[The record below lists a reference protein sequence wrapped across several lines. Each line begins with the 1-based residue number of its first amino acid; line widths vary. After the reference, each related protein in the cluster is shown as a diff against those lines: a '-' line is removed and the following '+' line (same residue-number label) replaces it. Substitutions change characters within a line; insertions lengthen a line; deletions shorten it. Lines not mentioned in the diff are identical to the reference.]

1 MITAHLRLMQL
12 PPDPIDGPPRE
23 KILNA
28 PTVAVLLALSMPI
41 LYFAQQRLHDGG
53 LSYAFLP
60 SSLVYGDWWPGLFS
74 AMLVHGGWGHV
85 AANAIAALAFGPP
98 VARLFPGLKGAAVFL
113 AFYIVC
119 GLVALIGYAL
129 VHLGSNDPVVGA
141 SGAVFGLMGAALRL
155 LGSRQ
160 GRLRA
165 VTDRRVLTAAAVI
178 MAVNAATG
186 LIGFAPGVEGARI
199 AWEAHAV
206 GFIFG
211 ILAIGPIA
219 RLFGQKSS

>member
-1 MITAHLRLMQL
+1 MQL
-12 PPDPIDGPPRE
+12 PPGRFDGLPRE

-28 PTVAVLLALSMPI
+28 PPVAVLLALSMPA
-41 LYFAQQRLHDGG
+41 LFLVQQRLPDGG
-53 LSYAFLP
+53 FSYAFLP

-74 AMLVHGGWGHV
+74 TMLVHGGWGHV
-85 AANAIAALAFGPP
+85 AANAVASLAFGPP
-98 VARLFPGLKGAAVFL
+98 VARLFPGLKGAATFL

-119 GLVALIGYAL
+119 GVVASLGYGLI
-129 VHLGSNDPVVGA
+129 HLGSNDPVVGA

-165 VTDRRVLTAAAVI
+165 VTDRRVITAAAVI

-199 AWEAHAV
+199 AWEAHAA
-206 GFIFG
+206 GFVFG
-211 ILAIGPIA
+211 MLAIGPVA
-219 RLFGQKSS
+219 RLFGQRSS

>member
-1 MITAHLRLMQL
+1 MQL
-12 PPDPIDGPPRE
+12 PPGRFDAPPRE

-28 PTVAVLLALSMPI
+28 PPVAVLLALSMPA
-41 LYFAQQRLHDGG
+41 LFLVQQGLPDGG
-53 LSYAFLP
+53 FSYAFLP

-74 AMLVHGGWGHV
+74 TMLVHGGWGHV

-98 VARLFPGLKGAAVFL
+98 VARLFPGLKGAAIFM
-113 AFYIVC
+113 AFYIAC
-119 GLVALIGYAL
+119 GLVASIGYGL
-129 VHLGSNDPVVGA
+129 VHLASNDPVVGA

-165 VTDRRVLTAAAVI
+165 ITDRRVLTAAAVI
-178 MAVNAATG
+178 MGVNAATG

-199 AWEAHAV
+199 AWEAHAA
-206 GFIFG
+206 GFLFG
-211 ILAIGPIA
+211 LLAIGPVTG
-219 RLFGQKSS
+219 LFGQRPS

>member
-1 MITAHLRLMQL
+1 VGAAHLNGMQS
-12 PPDPIDGPPRE
+12 PPGRFDGPPRE

-28 PTVAVLLALSMPI
+28 PPVAALLALSMPV
-41 LYFAQQRLHDGG
+41 LFLLQQRLPDGG

-85 AANAIAALAFGPP
+85 LANAIAALAFGPP
-98 VARLFPGLKGAAVFL
+98 VARLFPGLRGAAVFL

-119 GLVALIGYAL
+119 GLVASIGYGL

-155 LGSRQ
+155 LGSRGGQ
-160 GRLRA
+160 LRA
-165 VTDRRVLTAAAVI
+165 ITDRRVLSAAAVI

-199 AWEAHAV
+199 AWEAHAA
-206 GFIFG
+206 GFVFG
-211 ILAIGPIA
+211 LLTIGPVA
-219 RLFGQKSS
+219 RVFGRKSS

>member
-1 MITAHLRLMQL
+1 MQL
-12 PPDPIDGPPRE
+12 PPGRFDGPPRE

-28 PTVAVLLALSMPI
+28 PMVAVVLALSMPV
-41 LYFAQQRLHDGG
+41 LFLLQQRLSDGG

-60 SSLVYGDWWPGLFS
+60 SSLIYGDWWPGLFS

-85 AANAIAALAFGPP
+85 VANAVAALAFGPP
-98 VARLFPGLKGAAVFL
+98 VARLFPGLKGAAIFL

-119 GLVALIGYAL
+119 GLIALIGYAL
-129 VHLGSNDPVVGA
+129 VHLASNDPVVGA

-155 LGSRQ
+155 LGSRN

-165 VTDRRVLTAAAVI
+165 VSDRRVLTAAAAI

-199 AWEAHAV
+199 AWEAHAA
-206 GFIFG
+206 GFVFG
-211 ILAIGPIA
+211 LLVIGPVA
-219 RLFGQKSS
+219 RLFGQRPS

>member
-1 MITAHLRLMQL
+1 MITAHLKRMQL
-12 PPDPIDGPPRE
+12 PPGRFDGPPRE

-41 LYFAQQRLHDGG
+41 LFLGQQRLHDGG

-60 SSLVYGDWWPGLFS
+60 SSLIYGDWWPGLFS

-98 VARLFPGLKGAAVFL
+98 VARLFPGLKGAAIFI

-119 GLVALIGYAL
+119 GLVASLGYAL
-129 VHLGSNDPVVGA
+129 VHLASNDPVVGA

-155 LGSRQ
+155 LGSRN

-199 AWEAHAV
+199 AWEAHAA
-206 GFIFG
+206 GFVFG
-211 ILAIGPIA
+211 LLAIGPVA
-219 RLFGQKSS
+219 RLFGQRPS

>member
-1 MITAHLRLMQL
+1 MITAHLKLMQL
-12 PPDPIDGPPRE
+12 PPGRFDGPPRE
-23 KILNA
+23 KIFNA
-28 PTVAVLLALSMPI
+28 PPVAVLLALSMPV
-41 LYFAQQRLHDGG
+41 LFLLQQRLADGG

-85 AANAIAALAFGPP
+85 AANAVAALAFGPP
-98 VARLFPGLKGAAVFL
+98 VARLFPGLKGAAIFL

-119 GLVALIGYAL
+119 GVVASIGYAL
-129 VHLGSNDPVVGA
+129 VHLASNDPVVGA
-141 SGAVFGLMGAALRL
+141 SGAVFGLMGAAIRL
-155 LGSRQ
+155 LGSRN

-165 VTDRRVLTAAAVI
+165 LTDRRVLSATAVI

-199 AWEAHAV
+199 AWEAHAA

-211 ILAIGPIA
+211 LLAIGPVA
-219 RLFGQKSS
+219 RLFGQRPS